1 MGRALLVQGGRRQ
14 RDVRGCL
21 HTTRAHSYK
30 PSEESWPGKAGDRLK
45 PGNLEKEINR
55 SKKQK
60 KKKSRPKK
68 QSLVK
73 RAESLIFAFLF
84 SELVGTYC

>member
-1 MGRALLVQGGRRQ
+1 MGRALLVQGGCRQ

-55 SKKQK
+55 
-60 KKKSRPKK
+60 P
-68 QSLVK
+68 LVK